1 MKSRL
6 KASLNRG
13 LYKSNEDIRTTHR
26 YSMGDRTNPAAPLR
40 SSRRMSVYHI
50 LYSLCT
56 LCLYPLPAPLCLL
69 GNDYSPTILL
79 VGALLKTTD
88 QKGTSKHAAAYT
100 LIIRQPTDCDD
111 HHTGLL
117 GMHTLMHKHQSSREQ
132 LLHYVHE
139 TASEIYLPPCQ
150 QRQAR
155 QTL

>member
-13 LYKSNEDIRTTHR
+13 LYKSDEDIRATDR
-26 YSMGDRTNPAAPLR
+26 YSMGNSTNPAAPLR
-40 SSRRMSVYHI
+40 SPRRMSVYHI
-50 LYSLCT
+50 LYPLCT

-79 VGALLKTTD
+79 VGAPLKTTD
-88 QKGTSKHAAAYT
+88 QKSTSKHAAADT
-100 LIIRQPTDCDD
+100 LIIRQPTSCDD

-117 GMHTLMHKHQSSREQ
+117 RMHTLMHQHQSSTEQ

-139 TASEIYLPPCQ
+139 TASAIRLP
-150 QRQAR
+150 
-155 QTL
+155 